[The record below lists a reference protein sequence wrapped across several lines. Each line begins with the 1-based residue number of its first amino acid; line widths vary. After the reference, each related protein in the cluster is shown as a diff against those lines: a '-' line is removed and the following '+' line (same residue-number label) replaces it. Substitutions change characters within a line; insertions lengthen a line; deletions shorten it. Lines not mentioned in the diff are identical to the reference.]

1 MDISA
6 DKYKSDI
13 DRRPDPFSAVLQA
26 VRGFV
31 RWLAGLFILSDGDQ
45 SKAGIYLGGEGRD

>member
-6 DKYKSDI
+6 DKYKSDGN
-13 DRRPDPFSAVLQA
+13 RSGPFLAVLQI

-31 RWLAGLFILSDGDQ
+31 RWLAGLVILTDGDRT
-45 SKAGIYLGGEGRD
+45 KAGIYFGGEWGD